1 MRGFAVGY
9 FRKRGAERGYVLDKR
24 RHSGQIDPEIQQSVE
39 GEGDDPNDEHNPRV
53 VKRLL

>member
-1 MRGFAVGY
+1 MRVLAVGY

-39 GEGDDPNDEHNPRV
+39 GEGDDPNDEHNPRI